1 MFAFL
6 RRLRKRTGE
15 DLSEIRNYVRLD
27 DQLCTGGQ
35 PRSGHLVVLRAEG
48 VKAVINLRRPSE
60 HDAAAEEADASSLGL
75 RYFNIPVDFKQ
86 PTDDNA
92 TEFLSITDDPSN
104 RPAFVHCA
112 VAGRVAPFVMIRRVL
127 RDHWTVESAE
137 AEAARISDVNV
148 PHLIAFAKKYLES
161 HAAR

>member
-1 MFAFL
+1 MFAFF

-15 DLSEIRNYVRLD
+15 DLSEIRNFVRLD

-35 PRSGHLVVLRAEG
+35 PLGGHLGVLRAEG

-60 HDAAAEEADASSLGL
+60 HDEAAEEAGATSLGL

-86 PTDDNA
+86 PTEENA
-92 TEFLSITDDPSN
+92 TDFLRITDDPSN
-104 RPAFVHCA
+104 RPVFVHCA

-127 RDHWTVESAE
+127 RDHWTLQRAE
-137 AEAARISDVNV
+137 AEAARISDVNA
-148 PHLIAFAKKYLES
+148 PHLMAFAKRYLER